1 MHIFCLILRQ
11 ILDTK
16 FTNLEQGRKENLHKN
31 DYRALRAFKYIHIG
45 IRTQALKYIYIDLRT
60 NMYRS

>member
-1 MHIFCLILRQ
+1 MLIWTRKKKFFQLR
-11 ILDTK
+11 K
-16 FTNLEQGRKENLHKN
+16 NFLHKN

-60 NMYRS
+60 NMYRSQ